1 MILYLIDLEINL
13 SISIILF
20 IFRFFASNFQKANKK
35 MRALLISILV
45 CVGAVVMAQSKKEL
59 IAEVNSLKAE
69 IEQLKKPKEID
80 LSDRHKNVSYG
91 LGILLANNMISQGA
105 DSLNGDAIA
114 AGLNDVFLKKDLRMA
129 QEEAGMIV
137 QTYMDEMMERKTM
150 ALKESGQKF
159 LEENKKKAGVT
170 LTQSGLQYEVL
181 AAGTGKTPGPDD
193 KVTVHYTGKLS
204 DGTVFDSS
212 VERGEPATFGVS
224 DVIPGW
230 TEVLQLMK
238 EGDKWLVAI
247 PYDLGYGERGAGQTI
262 PPYATL
268 VFEVE
273 LIKVN

>member
-1 MILYLIDLEINL
+1 
-13 SISIILF
+13 
-20 IFRFFASNFQKANKK
+20 

-181 AAGTGKTPGPDD
+181 SAGTGKTPGPDD